1 MEHLFYNSIVAEKES
16 GVKGKEKQKSAGE
29 IGESAKA
36 GRDKADGRMAAK
48 LNKIFQN
55 RQGLTKCPGG
65 GILLSGVSIFRL
77 SGPGNAGNDAPEKN

>member
-16 GVKGKEKQKSAGE
+16 GVKRKEKQKSAWE

-55 RQGLTKCPGG
+55 RQGLTKCRGG